1 MGQVVRF
8 AARSAVLVLVLIL
21 AVSVAGAR
29 ASAAQD
35 LEFHGF
41 LQGNY
46 SARVATSSSTDPK
59 GDFLLGD
66 HRLQLEL
73 DSVSDSGAVS
83 FLAKVDLFHD
93 AVAGEAD
100 LDVREAYLTFEGDH
114 ADIRVGRQILTWGV
128 GDLVFIND
136 VFTKDWTALIAGR
149 PLQYLK
155 VGSDGANLNLYLGHL
170 SAQVVAI
177 PFFTPDRLPTGER
190 LVAYNPL
197 PGVALETRTP
207 DQTVENTEVA
217 GRLYGYLGR
226 FDTAFYVY
234 RGFWHSPP
242 GLEPDPDPDP
252 APGNAGAVQFYP
264 SLSIYGASAQT
275 TLATGVLSAEF
286 GFYDSRDDR
295 DGRNPGIENSQVRG
309 LIGFQLPF
317 GDELTLTGQYYVKR
331 MLDGEAYLETLP
343 SGLPERATTRHNITG
358 RLTRTFDYQTYQ
370 LSVFAWVSPNEDD
383 YYVNP
388 ELRYTVSDEAWLAVG
403 ANLFGGA
410 TDHTFFGQFDRN
422 DNVYT
427 TLRYTF

>member
-1 MGQVVRF
+1 MGQVVWF
-8 AARSAVLVLVLIL
+8 AARSAILV
-21 AVSVAGAR
+21 AVVSAAGVGS
-29 ASAAQD
+29 SAAQG

-41 LQGNY
+41 VQGNY
-46 SARVATSSSTDPK
+46 SARVARSASTDPTD
-59 GDFLLGD
+59 DFLLGD

-93 AVAGEAD
+93 AVVGEAD
-100 LDVREAYLTFEGDH
+100 LDVREAYLTFEGDR

-155 VGSDGANLNLYLGHL
+155 VGSDGANLNLYLGNL

-177 PFFTPDRLPTGER
+177 PFFTPDRLPTGRR
-190 LVAYNPL
+190 LVAYNSL

-226 FDTAFYVY
+226 FDTAFYAY

-242 GLEPDPDPDP
+242 GLELDP
-252 APGNAGAVQFYP
+252 ALGNAGAVQFYSP
-264 SLSIYGASAQT
+264 LSVYGASVQT
-275 TLATGVLSAEF
+275 SMATGVLSAEF

-309 LIGFQLPF
+309 LVGFQQPF
-317 GDELTLTGQYYVKR
+317 GDELTLTGQYYVER
-331 MLDGEAYLETLP
+331 MLDAEAYLETLP
-343 SGLPERATTRHNITG
+343 PGLPERSGTRHNITG

-370 LSVFAWVSPNEDD
+370 LSLFAWVSPNEED

-403 ANLFGGA
+403 ANVFGGSA
-410 TDHTFFGQFDRN
+410 DHTFFGQFDRN
-422 DNVYT
+422 DNLYT
-427 TLRYTF
+427 TLRYLF